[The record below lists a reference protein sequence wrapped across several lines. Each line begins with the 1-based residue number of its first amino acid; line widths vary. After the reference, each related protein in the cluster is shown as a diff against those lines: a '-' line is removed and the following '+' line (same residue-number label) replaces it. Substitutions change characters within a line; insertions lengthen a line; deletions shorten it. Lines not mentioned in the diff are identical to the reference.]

1 MTSLGLILISAWT
14 KQGAFTHFGPQTEV
28 KFKPTKR
35 DTMDRQTL
43 AGYFDHTVL
52 HPTATTADLKQGA
65 DIAIENQVA
74 AYCLKPHAV
83 VEAAQWLA
91 ESEVKLCT
99 VIGFPHG
106 NSAIEIKVAEAA
118 LAAEQGADEVDM
130 VINPSKAIEGDWDY
144 LRRGI
149 SAINQATV
157 DNGAILKVIFETGF
171 LTDDQIKKLCE
182 VSSEAGVA
190 FVKTS
195 TGFGYVKNES
205 GNMVG
210 TGATV
215 HHIRLMR
222 EACDANVRIKASGGI
237 RSLADA
243 MDMIE
248 AGADRI
254 GASATASI
262 LSELN

>member
-1 MTSLGLILISAWT
+1 
-14 KQGAFTHFGPQTEV
+14 
-28 KFKPTKR
+28 
-35 DTMDRQTL
+35 MDRKTL
-43 AGYFDHTVL
+43 ASYFDHTVL
-52 HPTATTADLKQGA
+52 HPTATMADLKKGA
-65 DIAIENQVA
+65 EIAIENEVA

-83 VEAAQWLA
+83 TDAKQWL
-91 ESEVKLCT
+91 EGSDVKLCT

-106 NSAIEIKVAEAA
+106 NSTVEIKVAEAA
-118 LAAEQGADEVDM
+118 LAAKQGAQEVDM

-144 LRRGI
+144 FKKGI
-149 SAINQATV
+149 SSINAATV

-171 LTDDQIKKLCE
+171 LTDDQIRKLCE
-182 VSSEAGVA
+182 IASEIGVA

-195 TGFGYVKNES
+195 TGFGYVKDES

-222 EACDANVRIKASGGI
+222 EACSEDVKIKASGGI
-237 RSLADA
+237 RTLADA

-254 GASATASI
+254 GASATESI
-262 LSELN
+262 LSELS

>member
-1 MTSLGLILISAWT
+1 
-14 KQGAFTHFGPQTEV
+14 
-28 KFKPTKR
+28 
-35 DTMDRQTL
+35 MDRKTL
-43 AGYFDHTVL
+43 ASYFDHTVL
-52 HPTATTADLKQGA
+52 HPTATTADLRKWA
-65 DIAIENQVA
+65 EIAIANEVA

-83 VEAAQWLA
+83 SEAKQWL
-91 ESEVKLCT
+91 SGSDVKLCT

-106 NSAIEIKVAEAA
+106 NSAIEIKVAEAS
-118 LAAEQGADEVDM
+118 LAAKQGAHEVDM

-144 LRRGI
+144 LKRGI
-149 SAINQATV
+149 SEINSATV
-157 DNGAILKVIFETGF
+157 ENGAILKVIFETGF
-171 LTDDQIKKLCE
+171 LTDDQIRKVCE
-182 VSSEAGVA
+182 ISSEVGVA

-195 TGFGYVKNES
+195 TGFGFVKNDS

-222 EACDANVRIKASGGI
+222 EACSPDVRIKASGGI

-254 GASATASI
+254 GASATEAI
-262 LSELN
+262 LAELS

>member
-1 MTSLGLILISAWT
+1 
-14 KQGAFTHFGPQTEV
+14 
-28 KFKPTKR
+28 
-35 DTMDRQTL
+35 MDRKTL
-43 AGYFDHTVL
+43 ASYFDHTVL
-52 HPTATTADLKQGA
+52 HPTATTADLRKGA
-65 DIAIENQVA
+65 EIAIANEVA

-83 VEAAQWLA
+83 SEAKQWL
-91 ESEVKLCT
+91 SGSDVKLCT

-106 NSAIEIKVAEAA
+106 NSAIEIKVAEAS
-118 LAAEQGADEVDM
+118 LAAKQGAHEVDM

-144 LRRGI
+144 LKRGI
-149 SAINQATV
+149 SEINNATV
-157 DNGAILKVIFETGF
+157 ENGAILKVIFETGF
-171 LTDDQIKKLCE
+171 LTDDQIRKVCE
-182 VSSEAGVA
+182 ISSEVGVA

-195 TGFGYVKNES
+195 TGFGFVKDDS

-222 EACDANVRIKASGGI
+222 EACSPDVRIKASGGI

-243 MDMIE
+243 MNMIE

-254 GASATASI
+254 GASATEAI
-262 LSELN
+262 LAELS

>member
-1 MTSLGLILISAWT
+1 
-14 KQGAFTHFGPQTEV
+14 
-28 KFKPTKR
+28 
-35 DTMDRQTL
+35 MDRKTL
-43 AGYFDHTVL
+43 ASYFDHTVL
-52 HPTATTADLKQGA
+52 HPTATTADLKKGA
-65 DIAIENQVA
+65 KIAIANEVA

-83 VEAAQWLA
+83 SEAKQWL
-91 ESEVKLCT
+91 SGSDVKLCT

-106 NSAIEIKVAEAA
+106 NSAIEIKVAEAS
-118 LAAEQGADEVDM
+118 LAAKQGAHEVDM

-144 LRRGI
+144 LKRGI
-149 SAINQATV
+149 SEINNATV
-157 DNGAILKVIFETGF
+157 ENGAILKVIFETGF
-171 LTDDQIKKLCE
+171 LTDDQIRKVCE
-182 VSSEAGVA
+182 ISSEVGVA

-195 TGFGYVKNES
+195 TGFGFVKDDS

-222 EACDANVRIKASGGI
+222 EACSPDVRIKASGGI

-254 GASATASI
+254 GASATEAI
-262 LSELN
+262 LAELS

>member
-1 MTSLGLILISAWT
+1 
-14 KQGAFTHFGPQTEV
+14 
-28 KFKPTKR
+28 
-35 DTMDRQTL
+35 MDRKTL
-43 AGYFDHTVL
+43 ASYFDHTVL
-52 HPTATTADLKQGA
+52 HPTATTADLKKGA
-65 DIAIENQVA
+65 EIAIANEVA

-83 VEAAQWLA
+83 SEAKQWL
-91 ESEVKLCT
+91 SGSDVKLCT

-118 LAAEQGADEVDM
+118 LAAKQGAHEVDM

-149 SAINQATV
+149 SEINKATV
-157 DNGAILKVIFETGF
+157 ENGAILKVIFETGF
-171 LTDDQIKKLCE
+171 LTDDQIRKLCGI
-182 VSSEAGVA
+182 SSEVGVA

-195 TGFGYVKNES
+195 TGFGFVKDDS

-222 EACDANVRIKASGGI
+222 EACSPDVRIKASGGI

-254 GASATASI
+254 GASATEAI
-262 LSELN
+262 LAELS

>member
-1 MTSLGLILISAWT
+1 
-14 KQGAFTHFGPQTEV
+14 
-28 KFKPTKR
+28 
-35 DTMDRQTL
+35 MDRKTL
-43 AGYFDHTVL
+43 ASYFDHTVL
-52 HPTATTADLKQGA
+52 HPTATTADLQKGA
-65 DIAIENQVA
+65 EIAIANEVA

-83 VEAAQWLA
+83 SEAKQWLA
-91 ESEVKLCT
+91 GSDVKLCT

-118 LAAEQGADEVDM
+118 LAANQGAHEVDM

-149 SAINQATV
+149 SEINKATV
-157 DNGAILKVIFETGF
+157 ENGAILKVIFETGF
-171 LTDDQIKKLCE
+171 LTDDQIRKVCE
-182 VSSEAGVA
+182 ISSEVGVA

-195 TGFGYVKNES
+195 TGFGFVKDDS

-222 EACDANVRIKASGGI
+222 EACSPDVRIKASGGI

-243 MDMIE
+243 MDMIG

-254 GASATASI
+254 GASATEAI
-262 LSELN
+262 LAELS

>member
-1 MTSLGLILISAWT
+1 
-14 KQGAFTHFGPQTEV
+14 
-28 KFKPTKR
+28 
-35 DTMDRQTL
+35 MDRKTL
-43 AGYFDHTVL
+43 ASYFDHTVL
-52 HPTATTADLKQGA
+52 HPTATTADLKKGA
-65 DIAIENQVA
+65 EIAIANEVA

-83 VEAAQWLA
+83 SEAKQWLA
-91 ESEVKLCT
+91 GSDVKLCT

-106 NSAIEIKVAEAA
+106 NSAIEIKVAEAT
-118 LAAEQGADEVDM
+118 LAAKQGAHEVDM

-144 LRRGI
+144 LKRGI
-149 SAINQATV
+149 SEINDATV
-157 DNGAILKVIFETGF
+157 ENGAILKVIFETGF
-171 LTDDQIKKLCE
+171 LTDDQIRKVCE
-182 VSSEAGVA
+182 ISSEVGVA

-195 TGFGYVKNES
+195 TGFGFVKDDS

-222 EACDANVRIKASGGI
+222 EACSPDVRIKASGGI

-254 GASATASI
+254 GASATEAI
-262 LSELN
+262 LAELS

>member
-1 MTSLGLILISAWT
+1 
-14 KQGAFTHFGPQTEV
+14 
-28 KFKPTKR
+28 
-35 DTMDRQTL
+35 MDRKTL
-43 AGYFDHTVL
+43 ASYFDHTVL
-52 HPTATTADLKQGA
+52 HPTATMADLKKGA
-65 DIAIENQVA
+65 EIAIENEVA

-83 VEAAQWLA
+83 TDAKQWLA
-91 ESEVKLCT
+91 GSDVKLCT

-106 NSAIEIKVAEAA
+106 NSTVEIKVAEAA
-118 LAAEQGADEVDM
+118 LAAKQGAQEVDM

-144 LRRGI
+144 FRKGI
-149 SAINQATV
+149 SSINAATI

-171 LTDDQIKKLCE
+171 LTDDQIRKLCE
-182 VSSEAGVA
+182 ISSEIGVA

-195 TGFGYVKNES
+195 TGFGYVKDES

-222 EACDANVRIKASGGI
+222 EACSDDVKIKASGGI
-237 RSLADA
+237 RTLADA

-254 GASATASI
+254 GASATEAI
-262 LSELN
+262 LSELS

>member
-1 MTSLGLILISAWT
+1 
-14 KQGAFTHFGPQTEV
+14 
-28 KFKPTKR
+28 
-35 DTMDRQTL
+35 MDRKTL
-43 AGYFDHTVL
+43 ASYFDHTVL
-52 HPTATTADLKQGA
+52 HPTATTADLQKGA
-65 DIAIENQVA
+65 EIAIANEVA

-83 VEAAQWLA
+83 SEAKQWLA
-91 ESEVKLCT
+91 GSDVKLCT

-118 LAAEQGADEVDM
+118 LAANQGAHEVDM

-149 SAINQATV
+149 SEINKATV
-157 DNGAILKVIFETGF
+157 ENGAILKVIFETGF
-171 LTDDQIKKLCE
+171 LTDDQIRKVCE
-182 VSSEAGVA
+182 ISSEVGVA

-195 TGFGYVKNES
+195 TGFGFVKDDS

-222 EACDANVRIKASGGI
+222 EACSPDVRIKASGGI

-254 GASATASI
+254 GASATEAI
-262 LSELN
+262 LAELS

>member
-1 MTSLGLILISAWT
+1 
-14 KQGAFTHFGPQTEV
+14 
-28 KFKPTKR
+28 
-35 DTMDRQTL
+35 MDRKTL
-43 AGYFDHTVL
+43 ANYFDHTVL
-52 HPTATTADLKQGA
+52 HPTATTAELKKGA
-65 DIAIENQVA
+65 EIAIENKVA

-83 VEAAQWLA
+83 SDAEQWLA
-91 ESEVKLCT
+91 GSDVKLCT

-106 NSAIEIKVAEAA
+106 NSAVEITVAESV
-118 LAAEQGADEVDM
+118 LAAKQGAHEVDM

-149 SAINQATV
+149 SSINAATV

-171 LTDDQIKKLCE
+171 LTDDQIRKLCE
-182 VSSEAGVA
+182 IASEIGVA

-205 GNMVG
+205 GDMVG
-210 TGATV
+210 TGANV

-222 EACDANVRIKASGGI
+222 DACSDDVKIKASGGI
-237 RSLADA
+237 RTLADA

-254 GASATASI
+254 GASATAAI
-262 LSELN
+262 LGELSEEV

>member
-1 MTSLGLILISAWT
+1 
-14 KQGAFTHFGPQTEV
+14 
-28 KFKPTKR
+28 
-35 DTMDRQTL
+35 MDRKTL
-43 AGYFDHTVL
+43 ASYFDHTVL
-52 HPTATTADLKQGA
+52 HPTATTADLRKGA
-65 DIAIENQVA
+65 EIAIANEVA

-83 VEAAQWLA
+83 SEAKQWL
-91 ESEVKLCT
+91 SGSDVKLCT

-106 NSAIEIKVAEAA
+106 NSAIEIKVAEAS
-118 LAAEQGADEVDM
+118 LAAKQGAHEVDM

-144 LRRGI
+144 LKRGI
-149 SAINQATV
+149 SEINSATV
-157 DNGAILKVIFETGF
+157 ENGAILKVIFETGF
-171 LTDDQIKKLCE
+171 LTDDQIRKVCE
-182 VSSEAGVA
+182 ISSEVGVA

-195 TGFGYVKNES
+195 TGFGFVKNDS

-222 EACDANVRIKASGGI
+222 EACSPDVRIKASGGI

-254 GASATASI
+254 GASATEAI
-262 LSELN
+262 LAELS

>member
-1 MTSLGLILISAWT
+1 
-14 KQGAFTHFGPQTEV
+14 
-28 KFKPTKR
+28 
-35 DTMDRQTL
+35 MDRKTL
-43 AGYFDHTVL
+43 ASYFDHTVL
-52 HPTATTADLKQGA
+52 HPTATTADLKKGA
-65 DIAIENQVA
+65 EIAIANEVA

-83 VEAAQWLA
+83 SEAKQWLA
-91 ESEVKLCT
+91 GSDVKLCT

-118 LAAEQGADEVDM
+118 LAAKQGAHEVDM
-130 VINPSKAIEGDWDY
+130 VINPSKAIEGDWDH

-149 SAINQATV
+149 SEINDATV
-157 DNGAILKVIFETGF
+157 ENGAILKVIFETGF
-171 LTDDQIKKLCE
+171 LTDDQIRKVCE
-182 VSSEAGVA
+182 ISSEVGVA

-195 TGFGYVKNES
+195 TGFGFVKDDS

-222 EACDANVRIKASGGI
+222 EACRPDVRIKASGGI

-254 GASATASI
+254 GASATEAI
-262 LSELN
+262 LAELS

>member
-1 MTSLGLILISAWT
+1 
-14 KQGAFTHFGPQTEV
+14 
-28 KFKPTKR
+28 
-35 DTMDRQTL
+35 MDKKTL
-43 AGYFDHTVL
+43 ASYFDHTVL
-52 HPTATTADLKQGA
+52 HPTANTADLQKGA
-65 DIAIENQVA
+65 EIAIANGVA

-83 VEAAQWLA
+83 PDAKHWLA
-91 ESEVKLCT
+91 GSDVKLCT

-106 NSAIEIKVAEAA
+106 NSAIEIKVAEAS
-118 LAAEQGADEVDM
+118 LAAKQGAHEVDM

-149 SAINQATV
+149 SEINKATV
-157 DNGAILKVIFETGF
+157 ENGAILKVIFETGF
-171 LTDDQIKKLCE
+171 LTDDQISKLCE
-182 VSSEAGVA
+182 ISSEVGVA

-195 TGFGYVKNES
+195 TGFGFVKDDL
-205 GNMVG
+205 GNMIG

-222 EACDANVRIKASGGI
+222 EACSPDVRIKASGGI

-254 GASATASI
+254 GASATEAI
-262 LSELN
+262 LAELS

>member
-1 MTSLGLILISAWT
+1 
-14 KQGAFTHFGPQTEV
+14 
-28 KFKPTKR
+28 
-35 DTMDRQTL
+35 MDRKTL
-43 AGYFDHTVL
+43 ASYFDHTVL
-52 HPTATTADLKQGA
+52 HPTATTADLRKGA
-65 DIAIENQVA
+65 EIAIANEVA

-83 VEAAQWLA
+83 SEAKQWL
-91 ESEVKLCT
+91 SGSDVKLCT

-106 NSAIEIKVAEAA
+106 NSAIEIKVAEAS
-118 LAAEQGADEVDM
+118 LAAKQGAHEVDM

-144 LRRGI
+144 LKRGI
-149 SAINQATV
+149 SEINNATV
-157 DNGAILKVIFETGF
+157 ENGAILKVIFETGF
-171 LTDDQIKKLCE
+171 LTDDQIRKVCE
-182 VSSEAGVA
+182 ISSEVGVA

-195 TGFGYVKNES
+195 TGFGFVKDDS

-222 EACDANVRIKASGGI
+222 EACSPDVRIKASGGI

-254 GASATASI
+254 GASATEAI
-262 LSELN
+262 LAELS

>member
-1 MTSLGLILISAWT
+1 
-14 KQGAFTHFGPQTEV
+14 
-28 KFKPTKR
+28 
-35 DTMDRQTL
+35 MDRKIL
-43 AGYFDHTVL
+43 ASYFDHTVL
-52 HPTATTADLKQGA
+52 HPTATTADLRKGA
-65 DIAIENQVA
+65 EIAITNEVA

-83 VEAAQWLA
+83 SEAKQWLA
-91 ESEVKLCT
+91 GSDVKLCT

-106 NSAIEIKVAEAA
+106 NSATEIKVAEAA
-118 LAAEQGADEVDM
+118 LAAKQGAHEVDM
-130 VINPSKAIEGDWDY
+130 VINPSKAIEGDWGQ
-144 LRRGI
+144 LKTEI
-149 SAINQATV
+149 ALINDATV
-157 DNGAILKVIFETGF
+157 ENRAILKVIFETGF
-171 LTDDQIKKLCE
+171 LTDDQIRKVCE
-182 VSSEAGVA
+182 ISSEVGVA

-195 TGFGYVKNES
+195 TGFGFVKDDS

-222 EACDANVRIKASGGI
+222 EACSPDVRIKASGGI

-254 GASATASI
+254 GASATEAI
-262 LSELN
+262 LAELS

>member
-1 MTSLGLILISAWT
+1 
-14 KQGAFTHFGPQTEV
+14 
-28 KFKPTKR
+28 
-35 DTMDRQTL
+35 MDKKTL
-43 AGYFDHTVL
+43 ASYFDHTVL
-52 HPTATTADLKQGA
+52 HPTATTADLKKGA
-65 DIAIENQVA
+65 EIAIANDVA

-83 VEAAQWLA
+83 VEASEWL
-91 ESEVKLCT
+91 SGSSVKLCT

-118 LAAEQGADEVDM
+118 LAAKQGAHEVDM

-149 SAINQATV
+149 GEINDATV
-157 DNGAILKVIFETGF
+157 QSGAILKVIFETGF
-171 LTDDQIKKLCE
+171 LTDDQIRKLCE
-182 VSSEAGVA
+182 ISSEVGVA

-195 TGFGYVKNES
+195 TGFGFVKDEH

-210 TGATV
+210 TGASV
-215 HHIRLMR
+215 HHLRLMR
-222 EACDANVRIKASGGI
+222 EACSDEVKIKASGGI
-237 RSLADA
+237 RTLSDA
-243 MDMIE
+243 MDMID

-254 GASATASI
+254 GASATEAI

>member
-1 MTSLGLILISAWT
+1 
-14 KQGAFTHFGPQTEV
+14 
-28 KFKPTKR
+28 
-35 DTMDRQTL
+35 MDRKTL
-43 AGYFDHTVL
+43 ASYFDHTVL
-52 HPTATTADLKQGA
+52 HPTATTADLKKGA
-65 DIAIENQVA
+65 EIAIANDVA

-83 VEAAQWLA
+83 SEAKQWLA
-91 ESEVKLCT
+91 GSDVKLCT

-106 NSAIEIKVAEAA
+106 NSAIEIKVAEAS
-118 LAAEQGADEVDM
+118 LAAKQGAHEVDM

-144 LRRGI
+144 LKRGI
-149 SAINQATV
+149 SEINNATV
-157 DNGAILKVIFETGF
+157 ENGAILKVIFETGF
-171 LTDDQIKKLCE
+171 LTDDQIRKLCE
-182 VSSEAGVA
+182 ISSEVGVA

-195 TGFGYVKNES
+195 TGFGFVKDDA

-222 EACDANVRIKASGGI
+222 EACSPDVRIKASGGI

-254 GASATASI
+254 GASATEAI
-262 LSELN
+262 LAELS

>member
-1 MTSLGLILISAWT
+1 
-14 KQGAFTHFGPQTEV
+14 
-28 KFKPTKR
+28 
-35 DTMDRQTL
+35 MDRKTL
-43 AGYFDHTVL
+43 ASYFDHTVL
-52 HPTATTADLKQGA
+52 HPTATMADLKKGA
-65 DIAIENQVA
+65 EIAIENEVA

-83 VEAAQWLA
+83 TDAKQWLA
-91 ESEVKLCT
+91 GSDVKLCT

-106 NSAIEIKVAEAA
+106 NSATEIKVAEAA
-118 LAAEQGADEVDM
+118 LAAKQGAQEVDM
-130 VINPSKAIEGDWDY
+130 VINPSKAIEGDWSLIKTEIDE
-144 LRRGI
+144 
-149 SAINQATV
+149 INKATI

-171 LTDDQIKKLCE
+171 LTDDQIRKLCE
-182 VSSEAGVA
+182 ISSEIGVA

-195 TGFGYVKNES
+195 TGFGYVKDES

-222 EACDANVRIKASGGI
+222 EACSDDVKIKASGGI
-237 RSLADA
+237 RTLADA

-254 GASATASI
+254 GASATEAI
-262 LSELN
+262 LSELS

>member
-1 MTSLGLILISAWT
+1 
-14 KQGAFTHFGPQTEV
+14 
-28 KFKPTKR
+28 
-35 DTMDRQTL
+35 MDRKTL
-43 AGYFDHTVL
+43 ASYFDHTVL
-52 HPTATTADLKQGA
+52 HPTATTADLKKGA
-65 DIAIENQVA
+65 EIAIANEVA

-83 VEAAQWLA
+83 SEAKQWL
-91 ESEVKLCT
+91 SGSDVKLCT

-106 NSAIEIKVAEAA
+106 NSAIEIKVAEAS
-118 LAAEQGADEVDM
+118 LAAKQGAHEVDM

-144 LRRGI
+144 LKRGI
-149 SAINQATV
+149 SEINNATV
-157 DNGAILKVIFETGF
+157 ENGAILKVIFETGF
-171 LTDDQIKKLCE
+171 LTDDQIRKLCE
-182 VSSEAGVA
+182 ISSEVGVA

-195 TGFGYVKNES
+195 TGFGFVKDDA

-222 EACDANVRIKASGGI
+222 EACSPDVRIKASGGI

-254 GASATASI
+254 GASATEAI
-262 LSELN
+262 LAELS

>member
-1 MTSLGLILISAWT
+1 
-14 KQGAFTHFGPQTEV
+14 
-28 KFKPTKR
+28 
-35 DTMDRQTL
+35 MDRKTL
-43 AGYFDHTVL
+43 ASYFDHTVL
-52 HPTATTADLKQGA
+52 HPTATTADLQKGA
-65 DIAIENQVA
+65 EIAIANEVA

-83 VEAAQWLA
+83 SEAKQWLA
-91 ESEVKLCT
+91 GSDVKLCT

-106 NSAIEIKVAEAA
+106 NSATEIKVAEAA
-118 LAAEQGADEVDM
+118 LAAKQGALEVDM
-130 VINPSKAIEGDWDY
+130 VINPSKAIEGDWGQ
-144 LRRGI
+144 LKTEI
-149 SAINQATV
+149 ASINDATV
-157 DNGAILKVIFETGF
+157 ENGAVLKVIFETGF
-171 LTDDQIKKLCE
+171 LTDDQIRKVCE
-182 VSSEAGVA
+182 ISSEVGVA

-195 TGFGYVKNES
+195 TGFGFVKDDS

-222 EACDANVRIKASGGI
+222 EACSPDVRIKASGGI

-254 GASATASI
+254 GASATEAI
-262 LSELN
+262 LAELS

>member
-1 MTSLGLILISAWT
+1 
-14 KQGAFTHFGPQTEV
+14 
-28 KFKPTKR
+28 
-35 DTMDRQTL
+35 MDRKTL
-43 AGYFDHTVL
+43 ASYFDHTVL
-52 HPTATTADLKQGA
+52 HPTATTADLQKGA
-65 DIAIENQVA
+65 EIAIANEVA

-83 VEAAQWLA
+83 SEAKQWLA
-91 ESEVKLCT
+91 GSDVKLCT

-106 NSAIEIKVAEAA
+106 NSAIEIKVAEAS
-118 LAAEQGADEVDM
+118 LAAKQGAHEVDM

-149 SAINQATV
+149 SEINDATV
-157 DNGAILKVIFETGF
+157 ENGAILKVIFETGF
-171 LTDDQIKKLCE
+171 LTDDQIRKVCE
-182 VSSEAGVA
+182 ISSEVGVA

-195 TGFGYVKNES
+195 TGFGFVKDDA

-222 EACDANVRIKASGGI
+222 EACSPDVRIKASGGI

-254 GASATASI
+254 GASATEAI
-262 LSELN
+262 LAELS

>member
-1 MTSLGLILISAWT
+1 
-14 KQGAFTHFGPQTEV
+14 
-28 KFKPTKR
+28 
-35 DTMDRQTL
+35 MDRKTL
-43 AGYFDHTVL
+43 ASYFDHTVL
-52 HPTATTADLKQGA
+52 HPTATTADLRKGA
-65 DIAIENQVA
+65 EIAIANEVA

-83 VEAAQWLA
+83 SEAKQWL
-91 ESEVKLCT
+91 SGSDVKLCT

-118 LAAEQGADEVDM
+118 LAAKQGAHEVDM

-149 SAINQATV
+149 SEINDATV
-157 DNGAILKVIFETGF
+157 ENGAILKVIFETGF
-171 LTDDQIKKLCE
+171 LTDDQIRKVCE
-182 VSSEAGVA
+182 ISSEVGVA

-195 TGFGYVKNES
+195 TGFGFVKEDS
-205 GNMVG
+205 GNMVA

-222 EACDANVRIKASGGI
+222 EACSPDVRIKASGGI

-243 MDMIE
+243 MDMIQ

-254 GASATASI
+254 GASATEAI
-262 LSELN
+262 LAELS

>member
-1 MTSLGLILISAWT
+1 
-14 KQGAFTHFGPQTEV
+14 
-28 KFKPTKR
+28 
-35 DTMDRQTL
+35 MDKKTL
-43 AGYFDHTVL
+43 ASYFDHTVL
-52 HPTATTADLKQGA
+52 HPTATTADLQKGA
-65 DIAIENQVA
+65 EIAIANEVA

-83 VEAAQWLA
+83 SEAKQWLA
-91 ESEVKLCT
+91 GSDVKLCT

-106 NSAIEIKVAEAA
+106 NSAIEIKAAEAS
-118 LAAEQGADEVDM
+118 LAAKQGAHEVDM

-144 LRRGI
+144 LKRGI
-149 SAINQATV
+149 SEINNATV
-157 DNGAILKVIFETGF
+157 ENGAILKVIFETGF
-171 LTDDQIKKLCE
+171 LTDDQIRKVCE
-182 VSSEAGVA
+182 ISSEVGVA

-195 TGFGYVKNES
+195 TGFGFVKDDS

-222 EACDANVRIKASGGI
+222 EACSPDVRIKASGGI

-254 GASATASI
+254 GASATEAI
-262 LSELN
+262 LAELS

>member
-1 MTSLGLILISAWT
+1 
-14 KQGAFTHFGPQTEV
+14 
-28 KFKPTKR
+28 
-35 DTMDRQTL
+35 MDRKTL
-43 AGYFDHTVL
+43 ASYFDHTVL
-52 HPTATTADLKQGA
+52 HPTATTADLKKGA
-65 DIAIENQVA
+65 EVAIANEVA

-83 VEAAQWLA
+83 SEAKQWLA
-91 ESEVKLCT
+91 GSDVKLCT

-106 NSAIEIKVAEAA
+106 NSAIEIKVAEAS
-118 LAAEQGADEVDM
+118 LAAKQGAHEVDM

-144 LRRGI
+144 LKRGI
-149 SAINQATV
+149 SEINKATV
-157 DNGAILKVIFETGF
+157 ENGAILKVIFETGF
-171 LTDDQIKKLCE
+171 LTDDQIRKVCE
-182 VSSEAGVA
+182 ISSEVGVA

-195 TGFGYVKNES
+195 TGFGFVKDDS
-205 GNMVG
+205 GNMVA

-222 EACDANVRIKASGGI
+222 EACSPDVRIKASGGI

-254 GASATASI
+254 GASATEAI
-262 LSELN
+262 LAELS